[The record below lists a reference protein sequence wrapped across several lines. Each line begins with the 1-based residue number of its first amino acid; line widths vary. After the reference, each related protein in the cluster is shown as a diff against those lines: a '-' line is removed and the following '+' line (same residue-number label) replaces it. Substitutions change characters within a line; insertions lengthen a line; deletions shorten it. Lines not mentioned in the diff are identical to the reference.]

1 MAIPGLKLS
10 DLKTETQV
18 DQPTQKTTFSL
29 SDLKQGVETK
39 EPSYFQRVKES
50 FVPSAIQYGKDIV
63 QPFLNPIQTAKDL
76 GTLGKGIYEL
86 ATPGEQPEEKVAK
99 AVGQYFVDRYGSL
112 EAVKESFAKDPVGV
126 LGDASLILTGGTA
139 LAAKTAGKTSK
150 LTKALEIAA
159 DYTDPIVGG
168 VKTTSKVGSAVASA
182 VSPKLSKIPSQVA
195 SMTTGVSPLAY
206 ETAYQAGKA
215 GGEQQKAFVDALKG
229 MTEPD
234 KVVTDTI
241 NALKEVSKT
250 TKQTYKIGKQELKL
264 ETKPIDF
271 KPISESVVD
280 FELGRTFEGQLDLS
294 DIGQSKLKRVKEIIG
309 EWEKNPKLHNAK
321 GLDQLKRRIDNEYP
335 PGIKPG
341 DDAVV
346 VTEIRNK
353 IKDAIIKQVP
363 EYADVM
369 KIYEEAINLERQ
381 MMKELSVNNKS
392 NAGTI
397 LRKLQSLMKQNGDV
411 NFGNRLN
418 IIKNLEEVEGVTILP
433 QLSGFALQQYLPSGL
448 QKGLS
453 GTVALGAGITGNLP
467 TYAMTLPFQSPRI
480 MGSGFNIAGQMAKKM
495 GDIGESSVL
504 QKYGPMILRTPT
516 RVSRPMGLLQTQVQ
530 EEQNRQGLLG
540 GQ

>member
-10 DLKTETQV
+10 DLKTDTQV
-18 DQPTQKTTFSL
+18 DQPNQKTTFSL
-29 SDLKQGVETK
+29 SDLKQGVELK

-76 GTLGKGIYEL
+76 GTLGKGIYQL

-150 LTKALEIAA
+150 LTKALKIAA

-168 VKTTSKVGSAVASA
+168 VKTTSKVGSAVASV

-215 GGEQQKAFVDALKG
+215 GGEQQKVFVDALKG